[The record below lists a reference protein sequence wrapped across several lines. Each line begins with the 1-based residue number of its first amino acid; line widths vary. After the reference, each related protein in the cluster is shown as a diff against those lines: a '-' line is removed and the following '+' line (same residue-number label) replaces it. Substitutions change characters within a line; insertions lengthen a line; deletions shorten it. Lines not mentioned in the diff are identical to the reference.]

1 MSENT
6 RKYLEAEVIVSTKD
20 MSREDWLKARQMGIG
35 GSDASAVAGLNPWK
49 SAMQV
54 YIDKKEENPKELHS
68 FRMEYLEA
76 EVIVSTK
83 DMSREDWLKARQ
95 MGIGGSD
102 ASAVAGLNPWKSAM
116 QVYIDKKEENPKEL
130 HSFRMELG
138 NKLEQTV
145 ADIFT
150 EQKGLKTRNVNG
162 LLRNPKYPF
171 ATANIDRAIVGE
183 KAFLECKTTNS
194 YAAKD
199 WEDGKIPINYEIQ
212 CYHYMAVTGAEHCYI
227 AALIGNQDFVI
238 HKIERDEETINQ
250 LMAIEKEFWE
260 ENVDEETINQ
270 LMAIEKEFWEE
281 NVLKDVLPDPD
292 GSYVCGK
299 FLDEKYKNVN
309 DDTVNLSYVKDSDN
323 LLNRYEEIKS
333 DIKDLEKEKNIIE
346 QIFKEELKEAQ
357 RGTVG
362 DRVVTWK
369 AQERVSIDSKKLK
382 EELPEIAEKY
392 SKKSSYR
399 VFKIK

>member
-54 YIDKKEENPKELHS
+54 YIDKKEENPKE
-68 FRMEYLEA
+68 
-76 EVIVSTK
+76 I
-83 DMSREDWLKARQ
+83 
-95 MGIGGSD
+95 
-102 ASAVAGLNPWKSAM
+102 
-116 QVYIDKKEENPKEL
+116 

-238 HKIERDEETINQ
+238 YKIER
-250 LMAIEKEFWE
+250 
-260 ENVDEETINQ
+260 DEETINQ

>member
-1 MSENT
+1 MAENT

-35 GSDASAVAGLNPWK
+35 GSDASAVAGFNPWK

-54 YIDKKEENPKELHS
+54 YIDKKEENPKE
-68 FRMEYLEA
+68 E
-76 EVIVSTK
+76 
-83 DMSREDWLKARQ
+83 
-95 MGIGGSD
+95 
-102 ASAVAGLNPWKSAM
+102 
-116 QVYIDKKEENPKEL
+116 

-150 EQKGLKTRNVNG
+150 DKTNLKVRNVNG

-194 YAAKD
+194 YAAKE
-199 WEDGKIPINYEIQ
+199 WEDGKIPIQYEIQ
-212 CYHYMAVTGAEHCYI
+212 CLHYMAITGAEYCYI

-238 HKIERDEETINQ
+238 HKIERDEDAIKQ
-250 LMAIEKEFWE
+250 LMTIEEKFWN
-260 ENVDEETINQ
+260 ENI
-270 LMAIEKEFWEE
+270 
-281 NVLKDVLPDPD
+281 LKDILPDPD
-292 GSYVCGK
+292 GSDSYNEYLSK
-299 FLDEKYKNVN
+299 KYKNTN
-309 DDTVNLSYVKDSDN
+309 EETVNLSYMNNVEDIFK
-323 LLNRYEEIKS
+323 RYDEIQI
-333 DIKDLEKEKNIIE
+333 DIKDLEKEKKTIE
-346 QIFKEELKEAQ
+346 QLLKEELKEAQ
-357 RGTVG
+357 KGTVG

-369 AQERVSIDSKKLK
+369 AQERTSIDTKRLK
-382 EELPEIAEKY
+382 AEVPEIAERY